1 MKKLIIA
8 IILSLTLIPPVTLA
22 DEPTDTDLAAA
33 DADAEKAEA
42 DTETEFDAA
51 SAEQC
56 NFEEIGDNVRCPT
69 KTQRDSCQYT
79 VLEESIMSEG
89 AENSGG
95 ASASAP
101 ADCNKGDNFV
111 IQCKRKIEIKNC
123 AASGEPA
130 KIKSST
136 NYVQK
141 NQCTPKGRKGSNER
155 IICEDVTML
164 LTPLATGGAGLL
176 NLYIGLIYRWAA
188 GIVGII
194 AVLIIVINAVI
205 IIISQGE
212 QGKIDE
218 AKKRIYQSLGGIAI
232 LFLSSLILY
241 AINPDFFKL

>member
-1 MKKLIIA
+1 MKKLLIA
-8 IILSLTLIPPVTLA
+8 LILGLILIPPVALA
-22 DEPTDTDLAAA
+22 KKTQDDGEPPPPKTPPAAA
-33 DADAEKAEA
+33 ES
-42 DTETEFDAA
+42 DAA
-51 SAEQC
+51 QC
-56 NFEEIGDNVRCPT
+56 SFDIADDARCPT
-69 KTQRDSCQYT
+69 KAQRESCQYT
-79 VLEESIMSEG
+79 VLEESVISEG
-89 AENSGG
+89 TENSGG
-95 ASASAP
+95 GSAAPTTP
-101 ADCNKGDNFV
+101 ADCNSGDNFV

-123 AASGEPA
+123 AAPGEPV

-141 NQCTPKGRKGSNER
+141 GQCKPKGRKGSTER
-155 IICEDVTML
+155 VICEDVMML

-188 GIVGII
+188 EIVGVI

-218 AKKRIYQSLGGIAI
+218 AKKRIFQSLGGIAI

-241 AINPDFFKL
+241 AVNPDFFKL